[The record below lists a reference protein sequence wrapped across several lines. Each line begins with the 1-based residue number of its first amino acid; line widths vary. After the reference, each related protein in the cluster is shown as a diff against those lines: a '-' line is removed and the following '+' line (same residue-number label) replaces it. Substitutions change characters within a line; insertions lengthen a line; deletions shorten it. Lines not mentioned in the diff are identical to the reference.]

1 MNDTVEAIYTQMF
14 APSPIPQS
22 VINLYDRTCFLAN
35 RIDSPNIPISGLIII
50 AACATKGIKTSVSE
64 PVIPEMVDM
73 TETVPF
79 QKDIGLETEPEKQT
93 PPQRP
98 DSSAGDE
105 HGPMGVMDA
114 PPGPEPQM
122 QRGMSYKRLMKL
134 SKDELRAHAKE
145 FYGVEPKPSWGK
157 KKIANTLKAMRPIKP
172 GAVANKSGA

>member
-1 MNDTVEAIYTQMF
+1 MNDTVEDFYKQMF
-14 APSPIPQS
+14 APHDIPQS
-22 VINLYDRTCFLAN
+22 VRDLYERTVFLAN
-35 RIDSPNIPISGLIII
+35 RKDVGLNVGSLVLI
-50 AACATKGIKTSVSE
+50 AAFATKSATTSISE
-64 PVIPEMVDM
+64 PIVP
-73 TETVPF
+73 ETVPF

-93 PPQRP
+93 PPQQP

-105 HGPMGVMDA
+105 HGPMGPMDA

-122 QRGMSYKRLMKL
+122 QRGMSYKRLMQL

-157 KKIANTLKAMRPIKP
+157 KKIANTLKAMRPIRP